1 MGRGMM
7 IQKADAAFLQANIDD
22 FAAML
27 ARSVAAGA
35 SIGFVQ
41 PFTEADA
48 AEFWLTRV
56 LPMVEKQAS
65 ILFAARKSDRGPVI
79 GTAQLVLPSMP
90 NQTHKADVA
99 KMMVHPDY
107 RRQGI
112 ADRLMAELIDEAE
125 QRRFRLLTLDT
136 RTNDDAQPL
145 YAKHGFAVAGEI
157 PGFAIDP
164 DDPNKL
170 DGTTYMYKWLG
181 LAIGVKGDD
190 R

>member
-7 IQKADAAFLQANIDD
+7 IKRADAAFLQAKIDD
-22 FAAML
+22 FAVML

-41 PFTEADA
+41 PFSEADA
-48 AEFWLTRV
+48 AEFWLTRI
-56 LPMVEKQAS
+56 LPLVEKQTS
-65 ILFAARKSDRGPVI
+65 ILLAAQKSDGGPVI
-79 GTAQLVLPSMP
+79 GSAQLVLPSMP

-112 ADRLMAELIDEAE
+112 ADRLMAALINEAE

-164 DDPNKL
+164 DDPSKL

-181 LAIGVKGDD
+181 LATGVKGDD
-190 R
+190 G